1 LGAALGHLGE
11 AVAQEVE
18 LRVDRLLGGQLLVD
32 VALGRDQLASDL
44 GGTDP
49 GEEPLGL
56 ELGVGL
62 ALAIGDGLDVVE
74 QVGQVVLRGPAPPSC
89 EGVEASQAT
98 VQLVHP
104 LADGDPTPA
113 EMSLGPPLS
122 AWPQGFDRLGHEE
135 PSPNAFE
142 GLGRIDE
149 DGDHLRGGPHL
160 RSS

>member
-18 LRVDRLLGGQLLVD
+18 LGVDRLLGGQLLVG
-32 VALGRDQLASDL
+32 VALRRDQLLADL
-44 GGTDP
+44 GGTDAS
-49 GEEPLGL
+49 EEPLGL

-74 QVGQVVLRGPAPPSC
+74 QVGQVVLHGPTPAGG
-89 EGVEASQAT
+89 EGIEASQAA
-98 VQLVHP
+98 VQLVPP
-104 LADGDPTPA
+104 LADGDPAPA
-113 EMSLGPPLS
+113 EMFLGPALS
-122 AWPQGFDRLGHEE
+122 AWPQGFDGLGHED
-135 PSPNAFE
+135 PSLMAFE

-149 DGDHLRGGPHL
+149 DGDHLRGGSHL